1 MIGPAEYPAKLDE
14 NRPHKGTS
22 LKNSEHLEQDTSIR
36 FQREKKHRSGGRKDR
51 NKRIGNHNAIQMETS
66 GGMPSISQ
74 RKLLP
79 ILNSRPN
86 YTIQV

>member
-36 FQREKKHRSGGRKDR
+36 FQREKKHRSGGEKIVTKELAITTLSKW
-51 NKRIGNHNAIQMETS
+51 KRVEEC
-66 GGMPSISQ
+66 
-74 RKLLP
+74 LLYP
-79 ILNSRPN
+79 KEN
-86 YTIQV
+86 YCQS